1 MRYPLKS
8 GIYSSH
14 NLILRKINQ
23 LGGKSILDLGC
34 GTGLLAVALTQPD
47 REIFG
52 IELDEADSR
61 EAKARGID
69 VITGNVEEAVQLTS
83 GRKFD
88 VLIAGDI
95 LEHLAN
101 PSNLIEDFRILLT
114 GADGYAIIS
123 IPNIANITIRLQ
135 LLFGSFNYT
144 ERGILD
150 STHLR
155 FFTKKSLTQLLLD
168 SGFEIVDYQFS
179 SMPIELIIEGRLPSW
194 LSYFLQ
200 QILRLVTRV
209 FPTLFGYQSIVVVRV
224 K

>member
-61 EAKARGID
+61 EAKAKGIE

-88 VLIAGDI
+88 VLIAADI

-200 QILRLVTRV
+200 QILRQVTRV

-224 K
+224 R